1 MFTFPIDIDM
11 SAFMPINKKVVVP
24 VVAEDLNTVIEVDN
38 KVESFY
44 YFEHISGISLAISN
58 AVGPQIFWLAVQQ
71 LHFEKQNKIN
81 PKRSGLLNV
90 A

>member
-44 YFEHISGISLAISN
+44 YRDYISGISLAISN
-58 AVGPQIFWLAVQQ
+58 AVGP
-71 LHFEKQNKIN
+71 
-81 PKRSGLLNV
+81 
-90 A
+90 

>member
-44 YFEHISGISLAISN
+44 YRDHISGISLAISN
-58 AVGPQIFWLAVQQ
+58 AVGPQIFGWQSNSYTLKNRTK
-71 LHFEKQNKIN
+71 LTLKGRGF
-81 PKRSGLLNV
+81 
-90 A
+90 